1 MIHSYLGE
9 NINFTIMYKKRS
21 SIGIYIDAYGNV
33 EVQAPRNTPE
43 KTILH
48 LLEANWEQIQ
58 QKIKEMKERLHG
70 PKKRAYEIGETFLYL
85 GNSYPIQ
92 ISHDVNI
99 LQDQVVFEKDK
110 LYIIVK
116 DLDDERIKQALKRF
130 YYKQCKSLVEKS
142 IQTFQTNFKVKP
154 SSIRISDSNTNWG
167 TCDSKR
173 QLTFN
178 WKLAMA
184 PKNVIDYVVVHEMC
198 HMVHL
203 NHDRSFWRLVG
214 KIIPEYKERENWL
227 AASSWKMTV

>member
-33 EVQAPRNTPE
+33 EVQAPRDTPE